1 MAFLEKN
8 LKADYIRFV
17 SATMTSLMV
26 FSLYSMVDGLM
37 VSLGVNEYAMSAV
50 NLTLPY
56 TNLLFSI
63 AVMFAVGTST
73 LISFYLAQ
81 QKRHEADVLFSQ
93 NLAVLACIGLGIMV
107 LVYLWITP
115 FARLLGADDVTLEYA
130 VSYLHGLLPFSV
142 CYLISYNLEILIK
155 GDGYPRFA
163 LFTVIMGCLTNCVL
177 DYIAIFLLDMGTF
190 GAAAATGVSQL
201 LTCVLYLSHFLGKKC
216 SFRPRKFRFD
226 PHIYKRLLPIG
237 FADGVTELCTGL
249 MIFLF
254 NRTVLRCI
262 GTDGVVTYT
271 VIAYVNTVVLNL
283 MMGIPQGSQPLV
295 SFYYG
300 KGELRQ
306 SLRLLHYGLVS
317 ICVIGPAAFL
327 ILQLFA
333 PQIVGTYL
341 SRASAELISDSVSAL
356 RHYSISYLLLG
367 VNMVIGGFMTAIER
381 PVAAITISVGRGFA
395 IQSAVLL
402 LLAVLFGGSALWY
415 TPVISESICLVLSLL
430 FLHRFRKEN
439 LGNTL

>member
-1 MAFLEKN
+1 MSFLEKN

-81 QKRHEADVLFSQ
+81 QKRHEADALFSQ

-142 CYLISYNLEILIK
+142 CYLISYNLEVLIK
-155 GDGYPRFA
+155 VDGYPHFA

-190 GAAAATGVSQL
+190 GAAAATGISQL
-201 LTCVLYLSHFLGKKC
+201 LTCVLYLGHFRGKKC
-216 SFRPRKFRFD
+216 AFRPRKFRFD

-306 SLRLLHYGLVS
+306 SLRLLRYGLVS

-341 SRASAELISDSVSAL
+341 SRAGAELISDSVSAL

-415 TPVISESICLVLSLL
+415 TPVISESICLVLSLI
-430 FLHRFRKEN
+430 FLHRLRKEN
-439 LGNTL
+439 PGDTL